1 MNTPYTKFVVL
12 ASQRTGSSWLM
23 DLLNQQP
30 RSEAFGELFLP
41 QHQTSPGVLSN
52 TYPRFIDWKPTGR
65 LARRLRTFSY
75 CDGLYSR
82 SAIVGFKLMYSQLKV
97 YPELLVYFKLKQI
110 RLVHLVRRND
120 LDTVVS
126 EQLAAS
132 TGVFHRRS
140 NGQHSDVA
148 NLRLD
153 PAHVVR
159 RVRRLRRTK
168 QTARWLIQIGGLC
181 SKEVAY
187 EDLVAQPE
195 ALERITAY
203 LGMHSDASRE
213 SHLRRVRR
221 QPLDMLISNYAE
233 IAAALRIAGLGDLL
247 D

>member
-1 MNTPYTKFVVL
+1 
-12 ASQRTGSSWLM
+12 
-23 DLLNQQP
+23 
-30 RSEAFGELFLP
+30 
-41 QHQTSPGVLSN
+41 
-52 TYPRFIDWKPTGR
+52 
-65 LARRLRTFSY
+65 
-75 CDGLYSR
+75 
-82 SAIVGFKLMYSQLKV
+82 MYSQLKV